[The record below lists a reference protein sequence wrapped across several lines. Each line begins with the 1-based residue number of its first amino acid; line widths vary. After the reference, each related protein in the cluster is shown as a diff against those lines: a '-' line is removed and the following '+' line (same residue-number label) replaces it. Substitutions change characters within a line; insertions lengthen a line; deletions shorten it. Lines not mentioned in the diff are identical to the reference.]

1 MTSPR
6 ACGQILTASAIAI
19 GIGLAMASTASAEPD
34 VAGPAPAPAPG
45 PGIAPPGAPPAPVAE
60 PVAVDG
66 DPAIAACS
74 QFAAALDHASSY
86 YSDFADS
93 LADPSMGPDWNNST
107 NATGRTALRQAAAAA
122 MSASTT
128 PGLQPDI
135 AIPMQSWSVNATK
148 LMVLVGVRAPVDP
161 VNGKATDLN
170 NDVNV
175 QMACAAAGTPDV
187 RRRTYRTSPEPG
199 ATHPRRPSR
208 CIGRR
213 SCR

>member
-19 GIGLAMASTASAEPD
+19 GIGLAIASTASAEPD
-34 VAGPAPAPAPG
+34 VARPAPAPTPG
-45 PGIAPPGAPPAPVAE
+45 PGIAPPGPPPELPVAE
-60 PVAVDG
+60 PMAVDD
-66 DPAIAACS
+66 DPAVAACS

-93 LADPSMGPDWNNST
+93 LADPSMGPEWNTST
-107 NATGRTALRQAAAAA
+107 NVTGRTALRQAAAAA

-135 AIPMQSWSVNATK
+135 AVPMQSWSVNATK

-170 NDVNV
+170 NDATNV
-175 QMACAAAGTPDV
+175 QMACAAAG
-187 RRRTYRTSPEPG
+187 
-199 ATHPRRPSR
+199 PRA
-208 CIGRR
+208 
-213 SCR
+213 